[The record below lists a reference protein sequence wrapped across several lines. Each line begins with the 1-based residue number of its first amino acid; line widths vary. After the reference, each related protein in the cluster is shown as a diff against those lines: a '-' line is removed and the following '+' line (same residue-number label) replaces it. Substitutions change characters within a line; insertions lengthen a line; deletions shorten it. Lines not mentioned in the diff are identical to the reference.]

1 MGKIRMIDLSQAI
14 DNTGGDK
21 VDYIDHV
28 QSVESY
34 AKRRGLTASD
44 LPDGKYCAVENV
56 TLQTHSKTHLDAP
69 WHYGPTSEGKR
80 ARTIDEVPLEWCYGN
95 GVVLDFTHKKKGES
109 IDVKDLQ
116 QALKKIGYT
125 IKPYDIVLIRTDAS
139 KKINEKGYENIH
151 PGMSREATLW
161 LIDQGVKVMGIDAWG
176 WDRPFDV
183 MVDEFKSGVKGRFW
197 AAHFAGREKEYCHVE
212 NLANLD
218 QIPKPYGFKVS
229 LFPIKIKAAGGGWVR
244 AVAILE
250 ESPRRTKQRRKEG

>member
-1 MGKIRMIDLSQAI
+1 MGKTRIIDLSQTI
-14 DNTGGDK
+14 DNTGADK
-21 VDYIDHV
+21 VEYIDHM

-34 AKRRGLTASD
+34 AKRRGLTAAD

-69 WHYGPTSEGKR
+69 WHYGPTSGDKR

-109 IDVKDLQ
+109 IDVKDVQ
-116 QALKKIGYT
+116 EALKKINYT
-125 IKPYDIVLIRTDAS
+125 LKPYDIVLIRTDVY
-139 KKINEKGYENIH
+139 KKINEKGYENMH
-151 PGMSREATLW
+151 PGMSKEATLW
-161 LIDQGVKVMGIDAWG
+161 LIDQEIKVMGIDAWG

-183 MVDEFKSGVKGRFW
+183 MVDEFKSGVKDRFW
-197 AAHFAGREKEYCHVE
+197 AAHFVGREKEYCHVE

-218 QIPKPYGFKVS
+218 QIPKPHGFKVA

-244 AVAILE
+244 AVAIIE
-250 ESPRRTKQRRKEG
+250 EQPDRY